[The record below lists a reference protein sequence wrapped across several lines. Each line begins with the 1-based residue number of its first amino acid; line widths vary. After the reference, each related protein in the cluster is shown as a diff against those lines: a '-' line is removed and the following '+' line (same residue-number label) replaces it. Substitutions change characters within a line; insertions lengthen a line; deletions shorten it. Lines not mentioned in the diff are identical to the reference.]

1 MDEMTC
7 ENINISRSISNAC
20 ASEQTQHNTETEED
34 VFGTMVRVRH
44 AAIAAAAAAAASLVA
59 VMDANPSLYFYD
71 KLFVTE
77 SRRQHYFGGQRI
89 WVTGASSGI
98 GAKLAQELAAS
109 GARLVLSSRNS
120 HRLENVAEECRKRHP
135 NGHIAQV
142 VPLDVCCSQEELE
155 NAVDLV
161 LQDGQEVD
169 CVILNAGMGQ
179 LSPVLQ
185 TPRETAEQLMHV
197 NALGPMA
204 MATLLLK
211 KTNWQ
216 SKKRGHLVVTSSVAA
231 KGGVPLSAA
240 YAASKHAIHG
250 YMLSLQAEHPWLR
263 ISLPCPGP
271 VATNF
276 HKTLPAKGEMKMS
289 VERCVRLL
297 MSSIMLG
304 SSETWIAQQPT
315 LGFMF
320 ISQYAPG
327 LARRILNA
335 MGPIRVGMWE
345 AGLNVYDPKDMREYR
360 RMQKNEK

>member
-1 MDEMTC
+1 M
-7 ENINISRSISNAC
+7 
-20 ASEQTQHNTETEED
+20 
-34 VFGTMVRVRH
+34 VRH
-44 AAIAAAAAAAASLVA
+44 AAIAAATAAAAASLFA
-59 VMDANPSLYFYD
+59 IMDANPSLYFYD

-98 GAKLAQELAAS
+98 GAKLAQELAS
-109 GARLVLSSRNS
+109 TGANLVLSSRNS
-120 HRLENVAEECRKRHP
+120 HNLEKVAEQCRQRHP
-135 NGHIAQV
+135 YGRVAQV
-142 VPLDVCCSQEELE
+142 VPLDVSCSQEELE

-161 LQDGQEVD
+161 LQDGQELD

-179 LSPVLQ
+179 LSPALQ
-185 TPRETAEQLMHV
+185 TSREIAEQLMHV

-204 MATLLLK
+204 MATLLLQ
-211 KTNWQ
+211 KTNWR

-231 KGGVPLSAA
+231 KGGVPLSAT

-250 YMLSLQAEHPWLR
+250 YMLSLKSEHPWLR

-276 HKTLPAKGEMKMS
+276 HKTLPAEGEMKMS
-289 VERCVRLL
+289 VERCVRLF

-304 SSETWIAQQPT
+304 STETWIAQQPT
-315 LGFMF
+315 LGYMF

-335 MGPIRVGMWE
+335 VGPIRVGMWE

-360 RMQKNEK
+360 QLQ